1 MFPNG
6 KLYFGN
12 TPNISLTVSASFYIT
27 ATGGSGIPY
36 GVYLTNQENNNR
48 VAVGSWFDNTTSTA
62 SFDTLLYPLKGET
75 YFIEVDQPAGVTVTL
90 NRAEFLVTQ
99 SQGLVAAQCVNVFL
113 EPYITLPNYYNSN
126 FNPTMN
132 SIMDNRLNTIYQDV
146 DYSSG
151 INLPVNFPQLISGS
165 AIKFPIPDSHYTQ
178 KSSVIPRYEGAKSTS
193 QFLNKWT
200 KGDKGTYGNTP
211 TVESLKSLLV
221 YSDWIG
227 GYPPEHMNA
236 SGIHVQYI
244 IDQNGTIKI
253 PNTSE
258 NTLEDMQHAFQ
269 TGELVKLNSN
279 TVSAGESIPTR
290 TIIRGGSRIIPILY
304 TQSGSAPAAQW
315 VSTFALEDTIPTS
328 GSATSD
334 YQVISSVDPGVGSF
348 SLERI
353 RISPTNNPSL
363 IGTTTTH
370 SPTGNTY
377 SFYQVDAGIIT
388 ENIILNFQFS
398 LTLAFLPGFN
408 SSNPSSAIGTIGI
421 ILKKGAATMQVLT
434 YNLTEGNLT
443 AGSRTVSGMMFVNP
457 GDINTNDQLSIEYA
471 VNAPSIPGFGAITG
485 AVSNGYLNITQTP
498 IPTSNITV
506 GNNAVWG
513 YPDKTLYP
521 DTITSSAAV
530 TNTLG
535 SLYGDPNV
543 KQTNIANSGF
553 NSIDTP
559 WSIEIGDEFR
569 FEGVESNTFMVK
581 KIYGPNDGSGSRFTP
596 TGSIEVQFNRDL
608 PISSSVSSFN
618 LDHFLIRRYIDDA
631 SQIIIEGFKPINSV
645 GPYISKPE
653 YTTPLLNK
661 GIDDYITNLTN
672 KGLI

>member
-1 MFPNG
+1 
-6 KLYFGN
+6 
-12 TPNISLTVSASFYIT
+12 
-27 ATGGSGIPY
+27 
-36 GVYLTNQENNNR
+36 
-48 VAVGSWFDNTTSTA
+48 
-62 SFDTLLYPLKGET
+62 
-75 YFIEVDQPAGVTVTL
+75 
-90 NRAEFLVTQ
+90 
-99 SQGLVAAQCVNVFL
+99 
-113 EPYITLPNYYNSN
+113 SN

-151 INLPVNFPQLISGS
+151 INFPVNFSQLISGS

-193 QFLNKWT
+193 QFLNKFT
-200 KGDKGTYGNTP
+200 KGDKGTYGKSP
-211 TVESLKSLLV
+211 TVESLKSLLA

-269 TGELVKLNSN
+269 TGKLVELNSN

-290 TIIRGGSRIIPILY
+290 TIIRGGSRIVPILY

-315 VSTFALEDTIPTS
+315 VSTFALEDKLPSS

-334 YQVISSVDPGVGSF
+334 YQVISSIDPGVGSH

-353 RISPTNNPSL
+353 RISPTTNPSL

-377 SFYQVDAGIIT
+377 SFYEVDAGVIT
-388 ENIILNFQFS
+388 ENINLNFQFS

-408 SSNPSSAIGTIGI
+408 TSNPSSLIGTIGI

-443 AGSRTVSGMMFVNP
+443 AGSRTVSGMIFVNP

-471 VNAPSIPGFGAITG
+471 VNAP
-485 AVSNGYLNITQTP
+485 
-498 IPTSNITV
+498 
-506 GNNAVWG
+506 
-513 YPDKTLYP
+513 
-521 DTITSSAAV
+521 
-530 TNTLG
+530 
-535 SLYGDPNV
+535 
-543 KQTNIANSGF
+543 
-553 NSIDTP
+553 
-559 WSIEIGDEFR
+559 
-569 FEGVESNTFMVK
+569 
-581 KIYGPNDGSGSRFTP
+581 
-596 TGSIEVQFNRDL
+596 
-608 PISSSVSSFN
+608 
-618 LDHFLIRRYIDDA
+618 
-631 SQIIIEGFKPINSV
+631 
-645 GPYISKPE
+645 
-653 YTTPLLNK
+653 
-661 GIDDYITNLTN
+661 
-672 KGLI
+672 